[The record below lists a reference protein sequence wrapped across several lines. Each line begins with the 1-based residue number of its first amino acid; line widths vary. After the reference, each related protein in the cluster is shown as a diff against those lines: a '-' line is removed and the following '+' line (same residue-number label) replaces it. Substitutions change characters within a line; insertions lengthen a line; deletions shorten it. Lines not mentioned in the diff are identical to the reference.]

1 MSFASPRSSSTSAS
15 IIPASQPALWQDLL
29 PGGCHWSARI
39 RRGTILR
46 LTAQAANANLSALF
60 FNAEEKLE
68 RYNAPDSLKAQHTA
82 FLSRGHVCYSDMG
95 RILCA
100 IVADSTGWN
109 DAFCGVSDDAQIKAQ
124 YGASDFGA
132 ARNAMHRS
140 GREGM
145 LVELAKW
152 GLGKR
157 DLVMPVNF
165 FSKVAVDDTGHLVWH
180 DGHSQADDFV
190 ELRFEMDTLVVFSG
204 APHPLNPA
212 SHYDPAPI
220 LISAYAAAPVS
231 ADDVCRTSCEQNSRG
246 YENNARY
253 YLTSSSYAILPAAG
267 V

>member
-1 MSFASPRSSSTSAS
+1 MSKPHPSSTHLS
-15 IIPASQPALWQDLL
+15 IIPASQTPLWQDLL
-29 PGGCHWSARI
+29 PAGCHWSARI

-46 LTAQAANANLSALF
+46 LSAQAANANLSALF

-68 RYNAPDSLKAQHTA
+68 RYNAPDTLKAQHTA

-124 YGASDFGA
+124 YGSCDFGA
-132 ARNAMHRS
+132 ARNAMYRS

-145 LVELAKW
+145 LIELAKW

-165 FSKVAVDDTGHLVWH
+165 FSKVSVNETGQLLWH
-180 DGHSQADDFV
+180 ADHSQAKDFV
-190 ELRFEMDTLVVFSG
+190 ELRFEMDTLAVFSC

-212 SHYDPAPI
+212 AHYDPAPV
-220 LISAYAAAPVS
+220 LISAYTAAPVT
-231 ADDVCRTSCEQNSRG
+231 ADDICRTSCAQNSRG

-253 YLTSSSYAILPAAG
+253 YLGSPSTYSILPAAG